1 MLQSNTVRGILA
13 HGVTNAPPLGRA
25 ERTPIAFEMARGD
38 GFDGGG
44 RNGASAG
51 ATGRGGSG
59 KPEGAS
65 SRNAP
70 PTRSLRERLGAIRNV
85 PPFLAL
91 IWKTSRLLT
100 AGTLLLRL
108 VRAVLPVATLYV
120 GKLIIDEVM
129 AHAPTVGSPTNV
141 REWLANASSHRML
154 WLLGAEFGL
163 AVLSDL
169 LGRMVSLFDSLLSE
183 QFSNTTSIRLMEHA
197 ATLDLEDFE
206 DSEQQDKLE
215 RARRQAS
222 GRMSLMSQ
230 LFGQVQDLITIISFA
245 AGMVVFAPWLIALLF
260 VALIPAFLG
269 EAYFN
274 ERSYALAFS
283 RTADRRELDYVRM
296 TGASVE
302 TAKEVKI
309 FGLNA
314 FLIDRYRRLSHD
326 FYLANRRLA
335 IKRASWGGM
344 LTALGT
350 AGYYVAY
357 AYIVWRTVA
366 GQFTIGDLTFLA
378 GSFRRL
384 RGLLEGLLI
393 GFTQTA
399 SQALYLDDLF
409 SFFTITPSIASPKHP
424 RAFPSPIAHGIV
436 FEAVG
441 FKYPDAERW
450 AVRHLSFRLQAGE
463 VLALVGENGAG
474 KTTLVKLLARLYDP
488 VEGRILLDGHD
499 LRDYDLDELRANIG
513 VIFQDFVRYD
523 MTVGENIAVGRI
535 DARDDRPRIVAS
547 ADRSLA
553 SGVIAKLPRG
563 YDQQVGKRFRT
574 GVDLSGG
581 EWQKVAI
588 ARAYMRDAQLLI
600 LDEPTAALDA
610 RAEFEVFQRFKELSA
625 GKTGV
630 LISHRFSTVRMADRI
645 LVLENGTVESEGT
658 HLELVA
664 QGGRYAELFELQA
677 AGYR

>member
-1 MLQSNTVRGILA
+1 MGAFSGNPGSNGSRGPR
-13 HGVTNAPPLGRA
+13 GNAPP
-25 ERTPIAFEMARGD
+25 P
-38 GFDGGG
+38 
-44 RNGASAG
+44 
-51 ATGRGGSG
+51 
-59 KPEGAS
+59 
-65 SRNAP
+65 
-70 PTRSLRERLGAIRNV
+70 RSLRERLGAVRNV
-85 PPFLAL
+85 PPFLLL
-91 IWKTSRLLT
+91 IWNTSRALT
-100 AGTLLLRL
+100 LGTLLLRL
-108 VRAVLPVATLYV
+108 VRAILPVLTLYV
-120 GKLIIDEVM
+120 GKLIIDEVL
-129 AHAPTVGSPTNV
+129 AHARTPGAAGGVAAWIADATS
-141 REWLANASSHRML
+141 ERML
-154 WLLGAEFGL
+154 WLLAAEFGL
-163 AVLSDL
+163 AVLSDV
-169 LGRMVSLFDSLLSE
+169 LGRLVSLLDSLLSE
-183 QFSNTTSIRLMEHA
+183 QFSNATSVRLMQHA

-230 LFGQVQDLITIISFA
+230 LFSQVQDLITIGSFA

-260 VALIPAFLG
+260 IALIPAFLG

-302 TAKEVKI
+302 AAKEVKI
-309 FGLNA
+309 FGLND
-314 FLIDRYRRLSHD
+314 FLIERYQRLAND
-326 FYLANRRLA
+326 FYRANRILA
-335 IKRASWGGM
+335 VKRASWGGV
-344 LTALGT
+344 LTAVGT

-357 AYIVWRTVA
+357 AFIVWRTVA

-409 SFFTITPSIASPKHP
+409 SFFTIQPRVVKPTHP
-424 RAFPSPIAHGIV
+424 RPFPAVMATGFV
-436 FEAVG
+436 FEDVG
-441 FKYPDAERW
+441 FKYPSAERW
-450 AVRHLSFRLQAGE
+450 AVRHLDFSLRAGE

-499 LRDYDLDELRANIG
+499 LREYDPADLRANIG
-513 VIFQDFVRYD
+513 VIFQDFVRYN
-523 MTVGENIAVGRI
+523 MTAGENIAVGRI
-535 DARDDRPRIVAS
+535 DARQDRARIVTS
-547 ADRSLA
+547 AERSLA
-553 SGVIAKLPRG
+553 SDVIAKLPDG

-588 ARAYMRDAQLLI
+588 ARAYMRDAQMLI

-625 GKTGV
+625 GRTAV
-630 LISHRFSTVRMADRI
+630 LISHRFSSVRMADRI
-645 LVLENGTVESEGT
+645 LVLEQGKVESAGT
-658 HLELVA
+658 HDELLA
-664 QGGRYAELFELQA
+664 QRGRYAELFNLQA